1 MRLLLLILILPTC
14 FSAQLLDNRGCAVFS
29 EEPFFYNDFVQS
41 NKIKS
46 ITGSVSTKA
55 DLQVIK
61 SKGII
66 AKFLFDDSGNL
77 IKQFDSFYR
86 GKKKDSSIIT
96 YHYDEN
102 KNIITKRMSDSYG
115 FFSYNYSY
123 NDQGDM
129 IRKTYCRD
137 ENATNN
143 KNDFRLKKQYTIVN
157 ETYSYITND
166 SSKQKNV
173 HNNHG
178 GVYQKEY
185 YVYDE
190 NNLLVKVE
198 KKLIVNHKK
207 GQTSYKYD
215 DLMRVSEMTIQKDMS
230 KDAYSRF
237 VYEYDQ
243 LGNLEVIDE
252 YRNDELKIHK
262 EVIYDKSTLL
272 MKALLNQ
279 DVPSNFITITNFS
292 YAFFDKK
299 PQKE

>member
-1 MRLLLLILILPTC
+1 MRLFLLILIIPAH
-14 FSAQLLDNRGCAVFS
+14 FSAQLLDNRGCGVFS
-29 EEPFFYNDFVQS
+29 EDPFFYTEFIHS

-61 SKGII
+61 SKGLIT
-66 AKFLFDDSGNL
+66 KFLFDKSGNL

-96 YHYDEN
+96 YHYDDK

-123 NDQGDM
+123 NSNGDV

-143 KNDFRLKKQYTIVN
+143 KNNFKLKKQYTIVN
-157 ETYSYITND
+157 EAYSFTRTD
-166 SSKQKNV
+166 SSMQKNV
-173 HNNHG
+173 FNNHG
-178 GVYQKEY
+178 SVYQKEY
-185 YVYDE
+185 YTYNE
-190 NNLLVKVE
+190 NKLLIKMV

-207 GQTSYKYD
+207 AETTYKYN
-215 DLMRVSEMTIQKDMS
+215 DLGMVSEMKIHKDLS
-230 KDAYSRF
+230 KEAYSRF
-237 VYEYDQ
+237 VYKYDV

-252 YRNDELKIHK
+252 YRNTELKTHK
-262 EVIYDKSTLL
+262 EVIYNKSTLL
-272 MKALLNQ
+272 MKALIVQEVN
-279 DVPSNFITITNFS
+279 SNFITITKFS
-292 YAFFDKK
+292 YAFFD
-299 PQKE
+299 

>member
-1 MRLLLLILILPTC
+1 
-14 FSAQLLDNRGCAVFS
+14 VFS
-29 EEPFFYNDFVQS
+29 GEPFFYTEFIHS

-61 SKGII
+61 SKGLIV
-66 AKFLFDDSGNL
+66 KFLFDDSGNL

-86 GKKKDSSIIT
+86 GKKKDSLIIT
-96 YHYDEN
+96 YHYDNE
-102 KNIITKRMSDSYG
+102 KNITTKRMSDSYG

-123 NDQGDM
+123 NNKGDVE
-129 IRKTYCRD
+129 RKTYCRD

-143 KNDFRLKKQYTIVN
+143 KNNFKLKKQYTIVN
-157 ETYSYITND
+157 ETYSYVRND
-166 SSKQKNV
+166 SSIQKNV
-173 HNNHG
+173 LNNHG

-185 YVYDE
+185 YTYNE
-190 NNLLVKVE
+190 NKLLVKVV

-207 GQTSYKYD
+207 AETAYMYN
-215 DLMRVSEMTIQKDMS
+215 DLMKVSEMTIQKDMS

-243 LGNLEVIDE
+243 LGNLVVIDE
-252 YRNDELKIHK
+252 YRNEELKTHK

-272 MKALLNQ
+272 MKALLVQ
-279 DVPSNFITITNFS
+279 DVDSNFITITKFS
-292 YAFFDKK
+292 YVFFD
-299 PQKE
+299 

>member
-1 MRLLLLILILPTC
+1 MRLFFLILILPTC
-14 FSAQLLDNRGCAVFS
+14 FSAQLLDNRRCAVFS
-29 EEPFFYNDFVQS
+29 GEPFFYDEFIHN

-46 ITGSVSTKA
+46 ITGLVSTKA

-61 SKGII
+61 SKGLIV
-66 AKFLFDDSGNL
+66 KFLFDDSGNL

-96 YHYDEN
+96 YHYDEK
-102 KNIITKRMSDSYG
+102 KNITTKRMSDSYG

-123 NDQGDM
+123 NDKGDVV
-129 IRKTYCRD
+129 RKTYCRD

-143 KNDFRLKKQYTIVN
+143 KNNFKLKKQYAIVN
-157 ETYSYITND
+157 ETYSYVKND
-166 SSKQKNV
+166 SFIQKNV
-173 HNNHG
+173 LNNHG
-178 GVYQKEY
+178 GVYQKEHY
-185 YVYDE
+185 IYDE
-190 NNLLVKVE
+190 NKLLVKVV

-207 GQTSYKYD
+207 AETTYKYN
-215 DLMRVSEMTIQKDMS
+215 DLMKISEMTIQKDMS

-252 YRNDELKIHK
+252 YRNEELKTHK

-272 MKALLNQ
+272 MKALLVQ
-279 DVPSNFITITNFS
+279 DVASSFITITKFS
-292 YAFFDKK
+292 YVFY
-299 PQKE
+299 

>member
-1 MRLLLLILILPTC
+1 MRLFLTVLILPAY
-14 FSAQLLDNRGCAVFS
+14 FSAQLLDNRGCEVFS
-29 EEPFFYNDFVQS
+29 GEPFFYAEFIRS

-61 SKGII
+61 SKGLIV
-66 AKFLFDDSGNL
+66 KFLFDDAGNL

-96 YHYDEN
+96 YHYNEK
-102 KNIITKRMSDSYG
+102 KNITTKRMSDSYG

-123 NDQGDM
+123 NDLGDM

-143 KNDFRLKKQYTIVN
+143 KNDFKLKKQYTIVK
-157 ETYSYITND
+157 ETYSYIRND
-166 SSKQKNV
+166 SSTQKNI

-185 YVYDE
+185 YTYDE
-190 NNLLVKVE
+190 NKLLVKVV

-207 GQTSYKYD
+207 AETNYKYN
-215 DLMRVSEMTIQKDMS
+215 DLMKVSEMTIQKDTS
-230 KDAYSRF
+230 KDTYSRF

-252 YRNDELKIHK
+252 YRNEELKTHK

-272 MKALLNQ
+272 MKALLVQ
-279 DVPSNFITITNFS
+279 DVASNFITITKFS
-292 YAFFDKK
+292 YVFY
-299 PQKE
+299 

>member
-1 MRLLLLILILPTC
+1 MRLFLLILILPIC

-29 EEPFFYNDFVQS
+29 GDPFFYAEFIHS

-61 SKGII
+61 SKGLIV
-66 AKFLFDDSGNL
+66 KFLFDDSGNL
-77 IKQFDSFYR
+77 IKQFESFYR

-96 YHYDEN
+96 YHYDE
-102 KNIITKRMSDSYG
+102 KNNITTKRMSDSYG

-123 NDQGDM
+123 SQRGDVM
-129 IRKTYCRD
+129 RKTYCRD

-143 KNDFRLKKQYTIVN
+143 KNNFKLKKQYTIVN
-157 ETYSYITND
+157 ETYSYVRND
-166 SSKQKNV
+166 SSIQKNV
-173 HNNHG
+173 LNNHG

-185 YVYDE
+185 YTYNE
-190 NNLLVKVE
+190 NKLLVKVV

-207 GQTSYKYD
+207 AETAYMYN
-215 DLMRVSEMTIQKDMS
+215 DLMKVSEMTIQKDMS
-230 KDAYSRF
+230 KEAYSRF

-243 LGNLEVIDE
+243 LGNLVVIDE
-252 YRNDELKIHK
+252 YRNEELKTHK

-272 MKALLNQ
+272 MKALLVQ
-279 DVPSNFITITNFS
+279 DVNSNFITITKYS
-292 YAFFDKK
+292 YVFFH
-299 PQKE
+299 